1 MSKLFI
7 EQFYNVDIQ
16 EQLYYVYSGILKYV
30 VHYLLSDKKWNSLI
44 IIDNGD
50 TGKLCCTYII

>member
-16 EQLYYVYSGILKYV
+16 EQLYYVYNGI
-30 VHYLLSDKKWNSLI
+30 
-44 IIDNGD
+44 
-50 TGKLCCTYII
+50 